1 MSLPE
6 NLEKKPTVL
15 RRLAGGLALCV
26 FLMIVCVVIS
36 LIALNNLGAMET
48 WSTWRSNNYLTML
61 LWRLLLYSL
70 IVVAWLRLK
79 RQLPPPS
86 AQAQKRLIRVEGLV
100 LMLFLVLEVSKAP
113 MPWEEIL

>member
-6 NLEKKPTVL
+6 DLEKKPTVL

-48 WSTWRSNNYLTML
+48 WSTWRSNNYLTMA
-61 LWRLLLYSL
+61 LWRLFLYSL
-70 IVVAWLRLK
+70 IVFVWLRLK

-113 MPWEEIL
+113 IPWEEVL

>member
-6 NLEKKPTVL
+6 DLEKKPTVI

-79 RQLPPPS
+79 RQLPSPS

-100 LMLFLVLEVSKAP
+100 LMLFLVLEISKAP
-113 MPWEEIL
+113 IPWDEIL

>member
-6 NLEKKPTVL
+6 DLEKKPTVL

-79 RQLPPPS
+79 RELPPPS
-86 AQAQKRLIRVEGLV
+86 AQAQKRFIRVEGLV
-100 LMLFLVLEVSKAP
+100 LMLFLVLEISKAP
-113 MPWEEIL
+113 IPWEDVL

>member
-6 NLEKKPTVL
+6 DLEKKPTVL

-70 IVVAWLRLK
+70 LVVAWLRLK
-79 RQLPPPS
+79 RQLPEPS

-113 MPWEEIL
+113 IPWEEVL

>member
-6 NLEKKPTVL
+6 DLAKKPTVL

-48 WSTWRSNNYLTML
+48 WSTWRSNNYLTMA
-61 LWRLLLYSL
+61 LWRLFLYSL
-70 IVVAWLRLK
+70 IVFVWLRLK
-79 RQLPPPS
+79 RQLLPPS
-86 AQAQKRLIRVEGLV
+86 AQAQNASYE
-100 LMLFLVLEVSKAP
+100 SKGSFSCCS
-113 MPWEEIL
+113 WC